1 MKKIL
6 IIDDDKNFSAFVKK
20 GLEIKG
26 DFEVLV
32 CNDCRNGKELA
43 KKIRPALIL
52 LDVMMPEIE
61 GPDVAAQLRDD
72 PETEQIPLIFL
83 TSAVTEEEVRGK
95 NAIGGWQYL
104 PKPVDINRLFEA
116 VNKFLR

>member
-1 MKKIL
+1 VNKIL
-6 IIDDDKNFSAFVKK
+6 IIDDDKNFASFVKK
-20 GLEIKG
+20 GLEVRG
-26 DFEVLV
+26 GFEVLI
-32 CNDCRNGKELA
+32 CSDCRNGAELA
-43 KKIRPALIL
+43 KKVRPGLIL
-52 LDVMMPEIE
+52 LDVMMPGMD

-104 PKPVDINRLFEA
+104 PKPVDINKLLET